1 MCEINS
7 AWIQLLVHFDHWIVC
22 THWWQRW
29 HQAAGGCWGT
39 GWAKVGATAAVLC
52 LVKTKALE
60 SLCKQPSL
68 CVGTAHL
75 RESVVGFVLCLFVV
89 VCVYFSVVLK
99 ILNPNHLRS
108 EQKCSIVQVTKHIAS
123 ALKLFVLFF
132 RLIQYG
138 SVWFYLAFL
147 IK

>member
-1 MCEINS
+1 M
-7 AWIQLLVHFDHWIVC
+7 
-22 THWWQRW
+22 
-29 HQAAGGCWGT
+29 
-39 GWAKVGATAAVLC
+39 
-52 LVKTKALE
+52 
-60 SLCKQPSL
+60 
-68 CVGTAHL
+68 
-75 RESVVGFVLCLFVV
+75 VGFVLCLFVV

-99 ILNPNHLRS
+99 FLNPNHLRS